1 MTQTRPKSAQPALL
15 SIQYLRGLAALTVL
29 VSHTL
34 QWPLPQM
41 SQTLLRSGRL
51 GVEVFFV
58 ISGFIITSMAGDGAF
73 DRVNFLKRRAW
84 RIVPLY
90 WGATLAVT
98 VLALALPSLFR
109 TTNPTALGL
118 VESLFF
124 IPSDA
129 PKAPLLGVGWTL
141 DYEVFFYLLFACLSD
156 FASETRTFAICVL
169 MAGLMLIG
177 QVAPHETMLEYFYT
191 SPSLLGFALGTVL
204 AQAHRHG
211 LIARLSRLPAT
222 VLIGAAL
229 ALTALF
235 FVIPGID
242 DAGRAP
248 FYFHLTMSAAA
259 IAIVGGALALETGRR
274 MKPVAALHYLGDA
287 SYSIYLFHLFVV
299 GAGWA
304 IAHKLWPDSTAEYV
318 AAAIV
323 TSAAALA
330 GGLLAHQFIER
341 PLLKMQKSRGPKAPA
356 KPSLAPRHGLSIRVV
371 NRP

>member
-1 MTQTRPKSAQPALL
+1 MTQIRPKAGQPELL

-34 QWPLPQM
+34 QWPLAQM

-90 WGATLAVT
+90 WAATLAVAA
-98 VLALALPSLFR
+98 LAVALPSLFR
-109 TTNPTALGL
+109 TTSPTALG
-118 VESLFF
+118 VAESLFF
-124 IPSDA
+124 IPSEA

-156 FASETRTFAICVL
+156 FASETRTLAVCAL
-169 MAGLMLIG
+169 LAGLMLIG
-177 QVAPHETMLEYFYT
+177 QAAPHATALEYFYT

-211 LIARLSRLPAT
+211 LLARLARLPAMA
-222 VLIGAAL
+222 LIGIAL
-229 ALTALF
+229 ALTVLF
-235 FVIPGID
+235 FVIPATEE
-242 DAGRAP
+242 AGRAP
-248 FYFHLTMSAAA
+248 FYFHIAMSAAA
-259 IAIVGGALALETGRR
+259 IAIVGGALALESARR
-274 MKPVAALHYLGDA
+274 LKPVALLHYLGDA
-287 SYSIYLFHLFVV
+287 SYSIYLFHLFAV

-304 IAHKLWPDSTAEYV
+304 VAHRLWPDSTAEYV
-318 AAAIV
+318 AAAIMTGAV
-323 TSAAALA
+323 ALVA
-330 GGLLAHQFIER
+330 GLLAHQFIER
-341 PLLKMQKSRGPKAPA
+341 PLLQLQKFRARKAPIEA
-356 KPSLAPRHGLSIRVV
+356 GLAPAAA
-371 NRP
+371 